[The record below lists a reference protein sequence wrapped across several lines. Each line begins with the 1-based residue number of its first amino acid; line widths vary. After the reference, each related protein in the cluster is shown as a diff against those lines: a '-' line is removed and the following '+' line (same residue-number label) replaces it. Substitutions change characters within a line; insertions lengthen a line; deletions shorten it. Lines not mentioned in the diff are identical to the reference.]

1 MVAPQSIIAELEE
14 AIKSGS
20 QDKRVET
27 LRRVTDLFLTGADR
41 LNDNQIAVFDDVL
54 GLLIKRIES
63 RALIELS
70 TRLAPVDNA
79 PPETVRRLAWDDNIA
94 IAEPVLTHST
104 RLTSDDLIGVAEAK
118 GQQHLLA
125 IAGRSALE
133 EAITDVLVNRGD
145 RAVKHKLA
153 GNAGARF
160 SENGFST
167 LVRNAENDEAL
178 TERIGVRIDLPVRL
192 LKDLLL
198 KATKAVRARLLAVAR
213 PETRAI
219 IQQTLSKIAAE
230 IDREV
235 AAPRDFGLAVAT
247 INLMQNEGSLN
258 DAAVL
263 KFADELKYE
272 ETVAAIGALCS
283 TSVDLIAPL
292 MKSARVD
299 GLLVACKAAGLRWP
313 TVKAVLQGR
322 FSGNT
327 MSAAALSNAEADYLK
342 LSEAS
347 AQRTL
352 RFWKV
357 RVGSG

>member
-1 MVAPQSIIAELEE
+1 MGAPQSIIAELED
-14 AIKSGS
+14 AIQSGS
-20 QDKRVET
+20 QDRRVET
-27 LRRVTDLFLTGADR
+27 LRRVTDLFLCGADR
-41 LNDNQIAVFDDVL
+41 LNDSQIAVFDDVL

-63 RALIELS
+63 KAMIELS
-70 TRLAPVDNA
+70 TRLAPIDNA

-94 IAEPVLTHST
+94 IAEPVLAHST
-104 RLTSDDLIGVAEAK
+104 RLTSEDLIGVAEAK

-125 IAGRSALE
+125 IAGRSGLE

-160 SENGFST
+160 SESGFST
-167 LVRNAENDEAL
+167 LVRNAQNDEAL
-178 TERIGVRIDLPVRL
+178 TERIGLRIDLPIRL
-192 LKDLLL
+192 LKELLL
-198 KATKAVRARLLAVAR
+198 KATEAVRAKLLAVAH
-213 PETRAI
+213 PEARAV

-230 IDREV
+230 IDREA

-247 INLMQNEGSLN
+247 ISLMQKEGSLSET
-258 DAAVL
+258 AVL

-272 ETVAAIGALCS
+272 EMVAAIGALCS

-313 TVKAVLQGR
+313 TVRAVLQAR
-322 FSGNT
+322 FPGHTVSE
-327 MSAAALSNAEADYLK
+327 AALSDAEADYRR

-357 RVGSG
+357 RVGSN